1 MSINDLSGCTVIS
14 IGGKKYS
21 FRIID
26 ILESFAKLEEAMLGE
41 LITERNSDELIDPD
55 RLNMYRN

>member
-1 MSINDLSGCTVIS
+1 MIS